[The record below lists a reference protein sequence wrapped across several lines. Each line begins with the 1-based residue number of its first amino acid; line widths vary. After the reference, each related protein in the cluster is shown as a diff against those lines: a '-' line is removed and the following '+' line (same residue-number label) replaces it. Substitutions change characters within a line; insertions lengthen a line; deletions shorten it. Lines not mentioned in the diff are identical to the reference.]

1 MFRCEHEFQ
10 TAQHQKFVAVTV
22 LSDQQP
28 LGTLEGVASVEYRL
42 EKGPEEASGAEER
55 DLTVVH

>member
-1 MFRCEHEFQ
+1 MRLEHVFRCEHEFQ

-42 EKGPEEASGAEER
+42 DS
-55 DLTVVH
+55 

>member
-1 MFRCEHEFQ
+1 MRGEHVFRENTSTQ

-22 LSDQQP
+22 LSDLQP

-42 EKGPEEASGAEER
+42 DS
-55 DLTVVH
+55 